1 MKTESFGTDREAFLE
16 ALHGKPRQKRGR
28 ATRPDIPSAGKA
40 APTGLSTLILAGWNW
55 EFRVGAG
62 YRAYKAGMDTGW
74 FDSELACC
82 KAAKELNK

>member
-16 ALHGKPRQKRGR
+16 ALHGKKRQKRGR
-28 ATRPDIPSAGKA
+28 TTRPDIPSAGKA

-62 YRAYKAGMDTGW
+62 YRAYKVGVDTGW
-74 FDSELACC
+74 HTTEKAACA
-82 KAAKELNK
+82 AAKELGK